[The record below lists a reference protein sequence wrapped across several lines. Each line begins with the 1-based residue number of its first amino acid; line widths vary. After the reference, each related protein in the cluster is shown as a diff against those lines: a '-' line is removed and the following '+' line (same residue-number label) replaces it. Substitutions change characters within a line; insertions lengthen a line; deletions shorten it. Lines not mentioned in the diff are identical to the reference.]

1 MVNGDPLEEEPMTA
15 VMLPVDPHLLER
27 DDLTVDDLTSLPEDL
42 RYELIDGRLVLTP
55 SAMPIHNFIGFQTT
69 SAISEFCPDDFL
81 AIYEQSMLLNIR
93 NEFVPDVMIL
103 RAEGANRTPV
113 FASDVLLV
121 VEILSKSS
129 KGTDRRLKR
138 DRYEAMGIPGYWIID
153 PLSERVSLTE
163 LRLGPGGYQQRL
175 QTDELVILGEPW
187 KITLDLPA
195 WTRRRDRL
203 RAIARP

>member
-55 SAMPIHNFIGFQTT
+55 SAVPIHNFISRQAAN
-69 SAISEFCPDDFL
+69 AIDEFCPDEFL
-81 AIYEQSMLLNIR
+81 PSTDQSMLINRR

-103 RAEGANRTPV
+103 RSECATRSPV
-113 FASDVLLV
+113 PASEVLLV
-121 VEILSKSS
+121 VEVLSPSS
-129 KGTDRRLKR
+129 RATDLRRKR
-138 DRYEAMGIPGYWIID
+138 DHYARMGIPGYWIID
-153 PLSERVSLTE
+153 PLGRRVTLTE

-175 QTDELVILGEPW
+175 QTDELVILDEPW